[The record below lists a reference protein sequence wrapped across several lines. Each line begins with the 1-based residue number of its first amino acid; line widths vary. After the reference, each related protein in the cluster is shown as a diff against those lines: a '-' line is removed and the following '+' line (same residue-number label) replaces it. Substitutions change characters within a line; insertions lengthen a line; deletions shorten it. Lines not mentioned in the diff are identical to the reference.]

1 MIDGTP
7 RYALSM
13 DPRALEDLLE
23 APRDVCDLALAQL
36 QDVIN
41 GELRGGKLLGDLS
54 GYRKLYVGYQAAW
67 RIVYGLRPA
76 DSRSTHATEVHVVAI
91 RPRDQGEVYDRA
103 AARIGRPR
111 RPTSALAHAARARSP
126 QTAVARPS
134 PLSLPAVRPGLPTP
148 APASVPARGPAR

>member
-1 MIDGTP
+1 
-7 RYALSM
+7 M

-36 QDVIN
+36 QEVIN

-54 GYRKLYVGYQAAW
+54 GYRKLYVDYRAAW

-111 RPTSALAHAARARSP
+111 RSVSALAHAARARSP
-126 QTAVARPS
+126 QATVSRPS
-134 PLSLPAVRPGLPTP
+134 PLSLPAVRPGLPAP
-148 APASVPARGPAR
+148 APLSLPTSGRTR